1 MENKHTLLFQI
12 NPVSGEPIYKQI
24 IAQVSR
30 FIVSGL
36 LVGGDEMPSVRQL
49 AITLDIN
56 PMTISKAYG
65 MLEATGMLERRRG
78 KGMFVSVQHQG
89 SKNISERLDLVKPE
103 LRETVLKAKQ
113 LKISDSDFIKL
124 AKVLL
129 KEEGHE

>member
-12 NPVSGEPIYKQI
+12 NPVSGAPIYKQL

-49 AITLDIN
+49 ALALDIN

-65 MLEATGMLERRRG
+65 ILEATGMLERRRG
-78 KGMFVSVQHQG
+78 RGMFVSEQHQG
-89 SKNISERLDLVKPE
+89 NKSISERLDLVKPE
-103 LRETVLKAKQ
+103 LRETVLKVKQ
-113 LKISDSDFIKL
+113 LKISDNEFIN
-124 AKVLL
+124 LL
-129 KEEGHE
+129 KELLKENSDA